1 MPPPTPR
8 QIARSKQLVAEASA
22 LFESSSRNELAL
34 NSALAKLA
42 DAISLNPQN
51 SDAMVLIDRIKT
63 SMGGQS
69 LVVLTAEKELLYQQA
84 VQELAKGNTIT
95 AAALVADLWKD
106 RKLRNSAKIIDLKRK
121 VDSLL

>member
-22 LFESSSRNELAL
+22 LFESASRNELAL
-34 NSALAKLA
+34 NSALAKLG

-51 SDAMVLIDRIKT
+51 KDAMVLIDRIKT
-63 SMGGQS
+63 GMGGQS

>member
-1 MPPPTPR
+1 MNWL
-8 QIARSKQLVAEASA
+8 S
-22 LFESSSRNELAL
+22 
-34 NSALAKLA
+34 KLA

-106 RKLRNSAKIIDLKRK
+106 TKLRNSAKIIDLKRK